1 MKNLKNID
9 VEDACCARFAKMRL
23 ERIEKMGEE
32 MMEILPQVTKRTQQ
46 TYCHFT
52 QAYMD
57 CYELC
62 LVQKEEE
69 IAQIFARR

>member
-1 MKNLKNID
+1 MYDKFQVCQD
-9 VEDACCARFAKMRL
+9 EAGEDREDGGGDDGDSSSGNKTINKSAPISVF
-23 ERIEKMGEE
+23 
-32 MMEILPQVTKRTQQ
+32 T
-46 TYCHFT
+46 T

>member
-1 MKNLKNID
+1 MSS
-9 VEDACCARFAKMRL
+9 RYAKMRL

-32 MMEILPQVTKRTQQ
+32 MMEILPQVTKQKISYQ
-46 TYCHFT
+46 FSL